1 MPILQ
6 NTTNR
11 GYALPYPSNLLA
23 DDVLRLREA
32 LQAVD
37 VDVEALFDGLALR
50 LTQAQVE
57 ALISSAVT
65 GLVNGAPG
73 ALNTLEELAAALGDD
88 ANFAATVT
96 NALSALETDINSV
109 ETSVAAV
116 DARVTALNAW
126 QVVTS
131 NITAAANSRLFVNT
145 SSAARTITLPANPTL
160 GTYVQIVD
168 AASTFN
174 TNNCTVARNG
184 SLVMG
189 LAEDLVLDVKN
200 ATITLV
206 YADASTG
213 WRIS

>member
-1 MPILQ
+1 MSTLQ
-6 NTTNR
+6 TTTNR
-11 GYALPYPSNLLA
+11 GYELPYPSNLLA
-23 DDVLRLREA
+23 EDVIRLREA
-32 LQAVD
+32 LTAIDVD
-37 VDVEALFDGLALR
+37 VDALFDGLATK
-50 LTQAQVE
+50 LTEAQVQ
-57 ALISSAVT
+57 ALITSAVT
-65 GLVNGAPG
+65 GLLDGAPG
-73 ALNTLEELAAALGDD
+73 ALNTLNELAAALGDD

-96 NALSALETDINSV
+96 NALSALEDDYAS
-109 ETSVAAV
+109 V

-145 SSAARTITLPANPTL
+145 SSAARTITLPATPTT

-200 ATITLV
+200 ASITLV